1 MIAWY
6 DCRISTGKKD
16 GINNKNKVMRHDVYG
31 FRNERFFNLRLY
43 AQHDCRITRNVWWIK
58 KSSIF
63 SKQRKITLK
72 CQAKPDY
79 SIQQGIPRDMRF
91 HSDDLLIAGKQ
102 WYYTWRDLVQY
113 SQVCKG
119 EPYRQESIFLSTI
132 YLHDKN
138 SPYKSPQSGTSIRM
152 QSPKSKGIVTLCLS
166 LTNAHRF
173 AILTLKTANTILHKA
188 NQSLFFLK

>member
-1 MIAWY
+1 
-6 DCRISTGKKD
+6 
-16 GINNKNKVMRHDVYG
+16 
-31 FRNERFFNLRLY
+31 
-43 AQHDCRITRNVWWIK
+43 
-58 KSSIF
+58 
-63 SKQRKITLK
+63 
-72 CQAKPDY
+72 
-79 SIQQGIPRDMRF
+79 MRF
-91 HSDDLLIAGKQ
+91 HSDVLLIAGKQ
-102 WYYTWRDLVQY
+102 WYYTGKDLVQY

-173 AILTLKTANTILHKA
+173 AILTLKTANTVLHKA
-188 NQSLFFLK
+188 NQSLFFWNNMHFIPYNQFIICTFATYRKELRITLKQTWHSASGINNLKKTHYTKEGI